1 MKIIQVNEQLRQI
14 MDRDMQEDYEK
25 FKQKCIERL
34 KQTGEYDE
42 LVKRRQAV
50 LDAQKSK
57 AE

>member
-1 MKIIQVNEQLRQI
+1 VNEDLRAAGERAAKRACEEYVRK
-14 MDRDMQEDYEK
+14 D
-25 FKQKCIERL
+25 IERL

-57 AE
+57 EN